1 MAIPTTLEDH
11 VEAIRMLQGAL
22 LDAWVVVRVDERHT
36 VVAYNRPFFA
46 LFPRRVARSL
56 EGRPW
61 AETMR
66 FVLGGQPLDLIQVSL
81 DHPGRGV
88 RYDEVRGH
96 IHGEDS
102 AHGLNL
108 IAAGAPLLGRQGQ
121 PLGVLFVLRDVTDEA
136 EVQTK
141 YQQILT
147 EEAQQREGL
156 EEQLRRRTEELLE
169 ANDSLN
175 AMQQELMAYKKG
187 LRVDR

>member
-1 MAIPTTLEDH
+1 
-11 VEAIRMLQGAL
+11 
-22 LDAWVVVRVDERHT
+22 
-36 VVAYNRPFFA
+36 
-46 LFPRRVARSL
+46 
-56 EGRPW
+56 
-61 AETMR
+61 
-66 FVLGGQPLDLIQVSL
+66 
-81 DHPGRGV
+81 
-88 RYDEVRGH
+88 
-96 IHGEDS
+96 
-102 AHGLNL
+102 NL